1 MVDPHLHNKTT
12 QNCATKTDG
21 GLTPPTELFSSKP
34 VLLGK

>member
-1 MVDPHLHNKTT
+1 MVDPHL